1 MNYFNLVSYFSYNNK
16 AISTL
21 YLISFVLI
29 IKGDPPTVTCGGNT
43 TDPATTPNPIPT
55 TSKDSQNG
63 MK

>member
-1 MNYFNLVSYFSYNNK
+1 MV
-16 AISTL
+16 STL